1 MRGARSYAALG
12 LLLAATAAPAAAPAQ
27 DLQEI
32 WQLALQRDPV
42 LAATRAGRDAEQ
54 EKIPQA
60 RAQLLPFITADGV
73 AELDDTRKVRGFNNG
88 SSSRRAAWAL
98 NLVQPIVDISAWGEL
113 KRAEYIARSADVTQ
127 ARAYQDL
134 ILRVAQAY
142 FDVLAA
148 QDTLRTLRVQKS
160 AVQTQLRAAQ
170 QGFELGSTTIADAYE
185 AQSRL
190 DLLNASELQ
199 AINALQ
205 VSEDL
210 LARIINERPK
220 ALAELAP
227 DTVLP
232 APKPDRLSDWTEQS
246 AQASLSV
253 AQAELTTRIIE
264 KQIDIA
270 KSEHYPTLHLRA
282 QTGSASDRG
291 IDGAR
296 TMNGGGPRSLDSSV
310 GVQLSI
316 PIFTGG
322 ELSSVVR
329 EQTSRLQQARYELEN
344 AKREAIQ
351 STQRY
356 FSGVTSGLAQVAALQ
371 AAERSSQA
379 SLDANRTGYEV
390 GVRINIDVL
399 NAQQQLYETQR
410 SLSRA
415 RYDTLMNSL
424 RLKASSGILSDSDIV
439 AINQL
444 LTQKSPSAAD
454 AQPISSVNGKP
465 ARAKNSR

>member
-1 MRGARSYAALG
+1 MRKAAWYATLG
-12 LLLAATAAPAAAPAQ
+12 LMLAAAAASVPAQAQ
-27 DLQEI
+27 DLLDI
-32 WQLALQRDPV
+32 WQMALQRDPV
-42 LAATRAGRDAEQ
+42 LAATRAGRNAEQ

-60 RAQLLPFITADGV
+60 RAQLLPFITADAI
-73 AELDDTRKVRGFNNG
+73 AEVENTRQLRGLNN
-88 SSSRRAAWAL
+88 SASSRRALWAL
-98 NLVQPIVDISAWGEL
+98 TLVQPLVDISAWGEL
-113 KRAEYIARSADVTQ
+113 KRAEYIARSADVVQ

-148 QDTLRTLRVQKS
+148 QDTLRTLQVQKS

-170 QGFELGSTTIADAYE
+170 QGFELGSTTIADTYE
-185 AQSRL
+185 AQARL

-199 AINALQ
+199 AINTLQ

-220 ALAELAP
+220 DLAELAP

-232 APKPDRLSDWTEQS
+232 APKPNRLSDWTDQS

-253 AQAELTTRIIE
+253 AQAELTARIVE

-270 KSEHYPTLHLRA
+270 KSEHYPTLHLQA

-291 IDGAR
+291 INGLR
-296 TMNGGGPRSLDSSV
+296 TMNGGGPRSLDSTV

-322 ELSSVVR
+322 EISSVVR

-344 AKREAIQ
+344 AKREAVQ
-351 STQRY
+351 STQRH
-356 FSGVTSGLAQVAALQ
+356 FSGVTSGLAQIGALQ
-371 AAERSSQA
+371 AAERSSLA
-379 SLDANRTGYEV
+379 SLEANRTGYEV

-439 AINQL
+439 AINRL
-444 LTQKSPSAAD
+444 LTRRPPAAD
-454 AQPISSVNGKP
+454 GHP
-465 ARAKNSR
+465 ARISGTR

>member
-1 MRGARSYAALG
+1 MRRARWIATLG
-12 LLLAATAAPAAAPAQ
+12 WLLAAAIPSTAPAQ
-27 DLQEI
+27 DLLEI
-32 WQLALQRDPV
+32 WQMALQRDPV
-42 LAATRAGRDAEQ
+42 LAATRAGRNADQ
-54 EKIPQA
+54 EKVPQA
-60 RAQLLPFITADGV
+60 RAQLLPFITADGI
-73 AELDDTRKVRGFNNG
+73 AEVDDTRRVRGLNNG
-88 SSSRRAAWAL
+88 NTSRRALWAL
-98 NLVQPIVDISAWGEL
+98 TLVQPLVDISAWGEL
-113 KRAEYIARSADVTQ
+113 KRAEFIAKSADVTQ
-127 ARAYQDL
+127 AQAYQDL

-148 QDTLRTLRVQKS
+148 QDTLRTLQVQKA

-199 AINALQ
+199 AVNALQ
-205 VSEDL
+205 VSEDA

-220 ALAELAP
+220 ELATLAP

-232 APKPDRLSDWTEQS
+232 APEPNRLSDWTEQS

-270 KSEHYPTLHLRA
+270 KSEHYPTLHLHA
-282 QTGSASDRG
+282 ATGSASDRG
-291 IDGAR
+291 INGPR
-296 TMNGGGPRSLDSSV
+296 TMNGGGPRSLDSTV

-344 AKREAIQ
+344 AKREAVQ
-351 STQRY
+351 STQRF

-424 RLKASSGILSDSDIV
+424 RLKASSGILSENDV
-439 AINQL
+439 LAVNRL
-444 LTQKSPSAAD
+444 LTDRQTSAKAL
-454 AQPISSVNGKP
+454 P
-465 ARAKNSR
+465 ALAKARR

>member
-1 MRGARSYAALG
+1 MRRAAWYATLG
-12 LLLAATAAPAAAPAQ
+12 FTLAAAVGPAPAHAQ
-27 DLQEI
+27 DLLQI

-42 LAATRAGRDAEQ
+42 LAATRAGRNAEQ

-60 RAQLLPFITADGV
+60 RAQLLPFITADAI
-73 AELDDTRKVRGFNNG
+73 AEVEDTRQLRGLNNG
-88 SSSRRAAWAL
+88 ASSRRALWAL
-98 NLVQPIVDISAWGEL
+98 TLVQPLVDISAWGEL
-113 KRAEYIARSADVTQ
+113 KRAEYIARSADITQ

-148 QDTLRTLRVQKS
+148 QDTLRTLQVQKS

-199 AINALQ
+199 AINILQ
-205 VSEDL
+205 VSQDE
-210 LARIINERPK
+210 LARIINERPQD
-220 ALAELAP
+220 LAELAP
-227 DTVLP
+227 DTILP
-232 APKPDRLSDWTEQS
+232 APKPDRLSDWTDQS
-246 AQASLSV
+246 AEASLTV
-253 AQAELTTRIIE
+253 AQAELTTRIVA

-270 KSEHYPTLHLRA
+270 KSEHYPTLHFQA

-291 IDGAR
+291 INGLRSMD
-296 TMNGGGPRSLDSSV
+296 GGGPRSLDSTV

-322 ELSSVVR
+322 EISSVVR

-344 AKREAIQ
+344 AKREAVQ
-351 STQRY
+351 ATQRH
-356 FSGVTSGLAQVAALQ
+356 FSGVTSGLAQIAALQ

-424 RLKASSGILSDSDIV
+424 RLKASSGILNDSDIV
-439 AINQL
+439 AINRL
-444 LTQKSPSAAD
+444 LTRTQPSA
-454 AQPISSVNGKP
+454 NG
-465 ARAKNSR
+465 RAVRIKGVR